1 MQYLFFTK
9 RRGAALLG
17 VVLVSLIVLGIFAA
31 VAFNI
36 AMNTMRVE
44 RWQREHFEEQQMH
57 YLARSAVLAVGAEL
71 SNDVLPSYTAAI
83 DRTGS
88 LNVSDSDR
96 GMAASLDFAVS
107 ADKDSNIVLIQV
119 TAYNPSSA
127 LSNDTKAV
135 VKGMY
140 SKSLGKVTAWNEGS
154 GK

>member
-44 RWQREHFEEQQMH
+44 RWQHEHFEEQQMH

-71 SNDVLPSYTAAI
+71 SNDVLPSDTAAI
-83 DRTGS
+83 DKTGS

-96 GMAASLDFAVS
+96 SMAASLDFAVS